1 MDSPRRHGDTEEHAE
16 KSKEG
21 FRGCGRLRVA
31 GKPGRALLNIEWGA
45 EEAEVAEKRRLA
57 HGQDLRILLCRPIPL
72 SRRCPQIG
80 SDWPVNDRDPGQ
92 SLAATTSTAKPA
104 SIEGRPSNRIMAP
117 AGG

>member
-45 EEAEVAEKRRLA
+45 EEAEVAEKRGLA
-57 HGQDLRILLCRPIPL
+57 QGQDVGSCCLCQLLPILAVTVPK
-72 SRRCPQIG
+72 IG
-80 SDWPVNDRDPGQ
+80 SDWSVNDSGY
-92 SLAATTSTAKPA
+92 AAVRRSAFAAAWPV
-104 SIEGRPSNRIMAP
+104 
-117 AGG
+117 GGLPYEIQ